1 MTVLESE
8 IPDLVAVAYGFGTP
22 DRCRMVHGGFGVN
35 DTYALDIDGS
45 RYALRIQPVPSMTS
59 RKHWI
64 SGESDLR
71 FELELLM
78 HLHRHDIRVSYP
90 LPQRNGDLLGRFEG
104 VSGDSFYTL
113 FSWAPGDSVD
123 VERLSGKQAYRVG
136 ETLAALHLAAD
147 RFEITH
153 SRYSLDEKALL
164 DRPLSQ
170 LEPSFAHIP
179 PLEVQLIKD
188 HMEEVRARLRAFVPG
203 PDEWGIIH
211 GDIQA
216 LNYHVTDDEQII
228 LFDFDLCGYGWR
240 AYDLA
245 YYYTRVPASVRPS
258 VLCGYQARR
267 PLGHV
272 ERDMLSTFGRAA
284 WIWEGLTPQELV
296 LRLRNPYV

>member
-1 MTVLESE
+1 MTATCGSSSNSSCIFTVMIS
-8 IPDLVAVAYGFGTP
+8 AYRA
-22 DRCRMVHGGFGVN
+22 RCRNETV
-35 DTYALDIDGS
+35 
-45 RYALRIQPVPSMTS
+45 
-59 RKHWI
+59 I
-64 SGESDLR
+64 SWAASKQ
-71 FELELLM
+71 
-78 HLHRHDIRVSYP
+78 SP
-90 LPQRNGDLLGRFEG
+90 
-104 VSGDSFYTL
+104 GDSFYTL
-113 FSWAPGDSVD
+113 FSWAPGDTVD

-153 SRYSLDEKALL
+153 SRYSLDEQALL

-203 PDEWGIIH
+203 PGEWGIIH

-296 LRLRNPYV
+296 LRLRNPSE